1 MEDGGQRP
9 DTERKRDGFRG
20 ERMIVLP
27 TEAFSDYVRHPL
39 VRRLYLT
46 DVGFFPSAAHHY
58 RSGERGL
65 RNIFFCTVLD
75 GSGRFTVE
83 DRTYT
88 LRGEEAFC
96 IPRNRSHCYYAS
108 ERIPGVFLWVHFK
121 GEDTVHFPLERA
133 GLISFQSQHATGR
146 MQYLFELLFRV
157 LEGNYT
163 LGNFNLYFSGTFPD
177 PGGNLQSGEKGFRA
191 GAEPPCDGGGPLYV
205 PPPG

>member
-1 MEDGGQRP
+1 
-9 DTERKRDGFRG
+9 
-20 ERMIVLP
+20 MIVLP

-58 RSGERGL
+58 RERREGIEEY
-65 RNIFFCTVLD
+65 IFLYCMD
-75 GSGRFTVE
+75 GSGQITVE

-108 ERIPGVFLWVHFK
+108 EEDPWMYSLGPFQGRGYGSFSAGGGPGDFFSVAARHRADAVSFRAAFPGAGGKLYA
-121 GEDTVHFPLERA
+121 GEF
-133 GLISFQSQHATGR
+133 
-146 MQYLFELLFRV
+146 Y
-157 LEGNYT
+157 
-163 LGNFNLYFSGTFPD
+163 LYFSGTFPD

-191 GAEPPCDGGGPLYV
+191 GSRTAM
-205 PPPG
+205 